1 MMAEVNSE
9 VVADPPISA
18 VLTLPALM
26 TSKVAA
32 AMLLAMESSLDKFQW
47 SCTRIGVSHKPE
59 MSQHHSGGQD
69 HGSRVSA
76 VSTHQVGGNV
86 TTSWLKESVFLNGVA

>member
-9 VVADPPISA
+9 VVADPPMSA

-32 AMLLAMESSLDKFQW
+32 AMLLAMESSLKACQ
-47 SCTRIGVSHKPE
+47 
-59 MSQHHSGGQD
+59 
-69 HGSRVSA
+69 
-76 VSTHQVGGNV
+76 
-86 TTSWLKESVFLNGVA
+86 